1 MLYSWFYIE
10 LNEKKLTLNAFK
22 KKKRSYSI
30 IIVGLLD
37 IYNRNMSWSDWNYT
51 RTNENMSQLYGHLRN
66 DKKSESPLMAYANY
80 YQNNSNKTNLL
91 PNWYTSYSNTY
102 TQQPEQ
108 VVNYRQEYLKVS
120 SPPNRLF
127 DETASSR
134 LVNSGRTRTAHPFL
148 RISSSQQSF
157 DDESLKHSDSGR
169 IEDFH
174 GSSQRLYED
183 YVRRQAEKKKLNKLD
198 KKKDGGDEMNSEF
211 HTIYELVEQ
220 FG

>member
-1 MLYSWFYIE
+1 MSWF
-10 LNEKKLTLNAFK
+10 
-22 KKKRSYSI
+22 
-30 IIVGLLD
+30 
-37 IYNRNMSWSDWNYT
+37 DWNYT

-80 YQNNSNKTNLL
+80 YQNNSNNTILS
-91 PNWYTSYSNTY
+91 PNWYTTYSNAY

-108 VVNYRQEYLKVS
+108 VVNYQQEYLKVS
-120 SPPNRLF
+120 SPPNRLLG
-127 DETASSR
+127 DVVPSR
-134 LVNSGRTRTAHPFL
+134 VVHHSERTRTAHPFL

-183 YVRRQAEKKKLNKLD
+183 YVRRQAEKKKFKLE
-198 KKKDGGDEMNSEF
+198 KKKDGGEEMVNSEF